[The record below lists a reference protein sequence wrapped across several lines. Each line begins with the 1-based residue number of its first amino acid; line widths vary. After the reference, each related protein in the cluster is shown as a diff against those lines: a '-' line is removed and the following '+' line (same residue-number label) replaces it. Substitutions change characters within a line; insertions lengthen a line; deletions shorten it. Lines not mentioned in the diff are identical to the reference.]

1 MGRYEDIMK
10 GAQAEVAKPRMFK
23 QATLKPARPAPTPGI
38 RTAVLK
44 SGRPGVGPSNSLTR
58 YNMTESRPE
67 QVEPGLTRR
76 TVTQSPVRG
85 TKNVGNSP
93 AAFAERRS
101 EEQILEPGLRGY
113 KASSKSVSG
122 KTPTFTGGSRGSR

>member
-10 GAQAEVAKPRMFK
+10 GAQAEVARPRMFK

-44 SGRPGVGPSNSLTR
+44 SGRPGVGASASLAAR
-58 YNMTESRPE
+58 A
-67 QVEPGLTRR
+67 
-76 TVTQSPVRG
+76 RG
-85 TKNVGNSP
+85 TIGNSP